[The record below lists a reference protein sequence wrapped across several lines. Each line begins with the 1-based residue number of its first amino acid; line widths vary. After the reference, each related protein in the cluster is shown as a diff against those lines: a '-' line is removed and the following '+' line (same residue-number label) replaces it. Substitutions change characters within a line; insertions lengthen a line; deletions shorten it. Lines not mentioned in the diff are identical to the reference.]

1 MASFSVDMSVAALAL
16 ELLLVL
22 GAVVAPLS
30 FFLAGRAALGFD
42 FDVEDFDRD
51 VAGVVSSTLVDSVLD
66 VDSINLSLPDK
77 TYILLL
83 SYHLLNFYGL
93 P

>member
-1 MASFSVDMSVAALAL
+1 MAALGLAL
-16 ELLLVL
+16 EVLLAL
-22 GAVVAPLS
+22 GAAVALLPVPV
-30 FFLAGRAALGFD
+30 FLVGGRVALGF
-42 FDVEDFDRD
+42 EDFDGE
-51 VAGVVSSTLVDSVLD
+51 VVGVVSSTLVDSVLG

-83 SYHLLNFYGL
+83 SYHLLNFYGQ